1 MWGFAPKSTNG
12 GRDILSGEWCDSNLK
27 LVIFKQISNSSCEI
41 ALTDVS
47 IG

>member
-1 MWGFAPKSTNG
+1 MKGFAPKSTNG
-12 GRDILSGEWCDSNLK
+12 GRDILSGEWCDSNIK
-27 LVIFKQISNSSCEI
+27 LVIFKQISSSCEI